1 MDILWTLIIMI
12 VCLLLEGFFSGSE
25 IAVVSADQMK
35 LRHDAA
41 KGSRGAKLALE
52 MLKKPEWLLSTTLV
66 GTNIAVV
73 TNTTMATALAIYLFG
88 EQSGWLAIVIVAPL
102 IWVFGEVVPKSIFQH
117 LADTITPR
125 VIFFLRVASY
135 LASEHPDILSRLKV
149 LTLFPIVVEDFIEK
163 YKNNIS
169 QEAIEQ
175 IYAATNS
182 DMRKLEEICSDC
194 IDKAKELKYSLVDIN
209 LALAF
214 LTNLPPNN

>member
-1 MDILWTLIIMI
+1 MDILWTLIIML

-25 IAVVSADQMK
+25 IAVVSADQIK

-102 IWVFGEVVPKSIFQH
+102 IWVFGEVVPKSIFQQQ
-117 LADTITPR
+117 ADTITPR
-125 VIFFLRVASY
+125 AIFFLRVASY
-135 LASEHPDILSRLKV
+135 QSSSIFSRM
-149 LTLFPIVVEDFIEK
+149 
-163 YKNNIS
+163 S
-169 QEAIEQ
+169 Q
-175 IYAATNS
+175 
-182 DMRKLEEICSDC
+182 
-194 IDKAKELKYSLVDIN
+194 
-209 LALAF
+209 
-214 LTNLPPNN
+214 